1 MALTVRMGI
10 RVRAPREFVFQH
22 LLTPHHLARW
32 FCNFAQFDARG
43 PAVGT
48 KFRFGGDYAIA
59 AAEPPG
65 WPCEILGGEVLKAVS
80 FRWPLLGADTRVDW
94 RVEESPEGSIFR
106 VVHADLPGKESTC
119 GRFQDAWRVCLGN
132 LKAVAEA
139 RDDSLRPDS
148 APVPGG
154 TIRLNVLIGA
164 PRSKVFDALVD
175 HALLARWTEDPAP
188 TVEARV
194 GGAYVIHP
202 PMDMRASVL
211 EADPGN
217 RLALSWPMSGRPTH
231 VTVSLESKGG
241 DRSGL
246 YFLQEGVAEAAAVGL
261 RCAWSDLL
269 VGLKN
274 FLEAG
279 ETGFTEPYT
288 AQVQA
293 P

>member
-1 MALTVRMGI
+1 
-10 RVRAPREFVFQH
+10 
-22 LLTPHHLARW
+22 
-32 FCNFAQFDARG
+32 
-43 PAVGT
+43 
-48 KFRFGGDYAIA
+48 
-59 AAEPPG
+59 
-65 WPCEILGGEVLKAVS
+65 
-80 FRWPLLGADTRVDW
+80 ADTRVDW

-106 VVHADLPGKESTC
+106 IVHADLPGKESTC

-148 APVPGG
+148 APIPGG

-164 PRSKVFDALVD
+164 PRSKVFDALVGP
-175 HALLARWTEDPAP
+175 ALLARWTEDPAP

-293 P
+293 PKRGVTAPPPPGGRPPPASATPAARPGGTGSGGRRARTRPRTRGTGARPPVRRAGGSGSRGSRGSR